1 MHYIALV
8 NKVLVLQFELMD
20 FSLIGVILIVPFV
33 QLLLKGSDFI
43 FVVSNQ
49 GIIVAFIFIVYDG
62 SSSGNF

>member
-1 MHYIALV
+1 MHYIAFV
-8 NKVLVLQFELMD
+8 NEVLVLQFELMD
-20 FSLIGVILIVPFV
+20 FSLIGVILIISFV

-49 GIIVAFIFIVYDG
+49 GIVVALIFIVYDG

>member
-1 MHYIALV
+1 MHYIAFV
-8 NKVLVLQFELMD
+8 NEVLVLQFELMD

-49 GIIVAFIFIVYDG
+49 GIVVALIFIVYDG